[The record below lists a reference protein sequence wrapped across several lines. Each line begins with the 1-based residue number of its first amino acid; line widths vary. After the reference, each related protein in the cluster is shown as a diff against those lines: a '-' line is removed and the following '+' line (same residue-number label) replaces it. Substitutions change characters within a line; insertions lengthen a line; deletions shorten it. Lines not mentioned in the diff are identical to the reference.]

1 MKGLKTGGRRK
12 GTRNRITAERE
23 AAVEHAQEQ
32 ITQALGPTAF
42 DGDAHAMLMTVYKDT
57 TQPLVLRID
66 AAGKAI
72 GYEKP
77 KLSSVD
83 AHVDGALGTYAAQ
96 PIPVEQRDSDAL
108 ESAAGPATNGH
119 SPGHG

>member
-12 GTRNRITAERE
+12 GTPNRITVERE
-23 AAVEHAQEQ
+23 AAVEQAHEQ
-32 ITQALGPTAF
+32 IAQVLGPTVF

-83 AHVDGALGTYAAQ
+83 ANLSGVVGQYAAQ

-108 ESAAGPATNGH
+108 EGPGGPAVNGH
-119 SPGHG
+119 SAGHG

>member
-1 MKGLKTGGRRK
+1 MKGRKTGGRRK
-12 GTRNRITAERE
+12 GTPNRITIERE
-23 AAVEHAQEQ
+23 AAVEQAHEQ
-32 ITQALGPTAF
+32 IAQVLGPTVF

-57 TQPLVLRID
+57 SQPLVLRID

-108 ESAAGPATNGH
+108 ASPDRPATNGH
-119 SPGHG
+119 TPGHG